1 MAEAGRRGQVQR
13 TTRQDMVTDDAGSK
27 GEECKEPLGGLA
39 GLPWV
44 VTPFP
49 ELGKAA
55 QRAGLGHAP
64 FKAPLGRSS
73 IAFDPHVGR
82 AGGRNQSHLQATI
95 RRYIVEEKFQEMQN
109 VCRGVTHLR
118 RRITIIWE
126 AKRESGETWEK
137 VVSPKGALG
146 PQITVVR

>member
-1 MAEAGRRGQVQR
+1 M
-13 TTRQDMVTDDAGSK
+13 TDDAGSK

-64 FKAPLGRSS
+64 FEASLGRSS
-73 IAFDPHVGR
+73 VAFDPHVGR

-118 RRITIIWE
+118 NHYHLGGQKRIRRDLGESCVT
-126 AKRESGETWEK
+126 KRRRRSTNYSCEVNVGGA
-137 VVSPKGALG
+137 VSPR
-146 PQITVVR
+146 PTPSH